1 MARPIDAERLRGYFL
16 PDHAF
21 TGTLKWK
28 GKTGDEFI
36 ATSPLGVTLAGEA
49 RVTWTQ
55 AIARNRRTYRRPV
68 HLDNRGG

>member
-36 ATSPLGVTLAGEA
+36 ATSPLGVTVEALPPKEDAQAASAAAG
-49 RVTWTQ
+49 
-55 AIARNRRTYRRPV
+55 
-68 HLDNRGG
+68 GGGEGRCAV